1 MRESKADVAA
11 PDGPYSRPHTRQHTW
26 HTGHRWGFLKQRREH
41 AQRRKYIDACV
52 VEAALAALHLD
63 ALASGV
69 ATVCSASGGSATRK
83 VSRARTIDGTR
94 TSFAQVY
101 SVPGPQILRNTS
113 KNRTPSSPMV
123 CCCLFLC
130 TLLLP
135 VQQRASSATEH
146 FLTLHS
152 RTKSGPPLW
161 HSVAAAELAW
171 ETD

>member
-1 MRESKADVAA
+1 MWPHPTGLTQDRTQGSTRDTRVTAGASSSSGESMH
-11 PDGPYSRPHTRQHTW
+11 SPH
-26 HTGHRWGFLKQRREH
+26 
-41 AQRRKYIDACV
+41 RRKYIDACV

-69 ATVCSASGGSATRK
+69 ATVCSASGGSATRN
-83 VSRARTIDGTR
+83 VSRARTRDGTR

-101 SVPGPQILRNTS
+101 SAPGPHYLRLTS

-152 RTKSGPPLW
+152 RTKSGPPLG